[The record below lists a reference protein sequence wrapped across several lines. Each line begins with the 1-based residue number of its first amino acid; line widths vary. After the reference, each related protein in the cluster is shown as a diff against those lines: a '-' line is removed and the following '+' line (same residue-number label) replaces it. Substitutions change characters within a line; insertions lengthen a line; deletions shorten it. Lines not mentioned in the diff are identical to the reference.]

1 MKYISIVLLCLIFF
15 CNMCYG
21 GETLS
26 NSGYYSYDLNIT
38 PSEDKDNVFIC
49 KLIVKDLE
57 NDKILCEP
65 QIITAAGEEAMMEIG
80 DKKGI
85 NIKVKILV
93 SKEKSS
99 CTYSIETSRSEHII
113 NMFTGTMVFE
123 K

>member
-21 GETLS
+21 GETLGD
-26 NSGYYSYDLNIT
+26 SGYYSYDLNIT
-38 PSEDKDNVFIC
+38 PSEDRDNVFIC

-57 NDKILCEP
+57 NNKILCEP

-93 SKEKSS
+93 SKENPSAV
-99 CTYSIETSRSEHII
+99 YSIETSSSAHII
-113 NMFTGTMVFE
+113 NAFTGTIVLG